1 MTEKVVV
8 GSSEAREFGLRDDG
22 VALVGTGFSV
32 GLYLGP
38 NVENHSAALN
48 LWAALTAYAVGDI
61 VWPTTANGRIY
72 RCTVAGTSGA
82 SEPTFPT
89 SAAGTVVDGTVTW
102 TEATP
107 VVAWLSQAGGT
118 VTVTGLEILPVGG
131 YRVRYS
137 LTDGASKVGYAPTG
151 DAPADLWQI
160 VRKLSG
166 H

>member
-1 MTEKVVV
+1 MTEKIVV
-8 GSSEAREFGLRDDG
+8 GSSESREFGLRDDG
-22 VALVGTGFSV
+22 DALVGTGFTI

-38 NVENHSAALN
+38 NVENHASALN
-48 LWAALTAYAVGDI
+48 LWVASTAYALGDI

-72 RCTVAGTSGA
+72 RCTTAGTSGT

-89 SAAGTVVDGTVTW
+89 TPAATVVDGTVTW
-102 TEATP
+102 TESSP

-118 VTVTGLEILPVGG
+118 VTVSGIEMLPVGG

-160 VRKLSG
+160 VKKLG
-166 H
+166 GR